1 MLATHDARTT
11 SDPRPGAEFRP
22 SDTHKALNG
31 NTMRDQKRILV
42 VDDAEDLVELLQYN
56 LQRAGFAV
64 RTAAN
69 GRAALD
75 QVARE
80 LPDLVVLDL
89 MMPGMS
95 GNEVLRRLRSEE
107 RTSTLP
113 VIILTAKGQET
124 DQIVG
129 LTLGADDYV
138 TKPYSIQVLMARI
151 DAVLRRV
158 EKVTS
163 ESPSL
168 PPLHLGA
175 LDLNLQTYEAR
186 LAGEPMSL
194 TLTEFRLLSALL
206 EARGSVLSRANLMT
220 RAMGPGILVTERTI
234 DVHVTAIRRKL
245 GSHASMLRTVR
256 GVGYRAALTP
266 SDDEREG

>member
-1 MLATHDARTT
+1 MLAIDQRK
-11 SDPRPGAEFRP
+11 SLE
-22 SDTHKALNG
+22 NII
-31 NTMRDQKRILV
+31 MRDQLRILV
-42 VDDAEDLVELLQYN
+42 VDDEDDLVELLQYN
-56 LQRAGFAV
+56 LTRAGFVV
-64 RTAAN
+64 RTASN
-69 GRAALD
+69 GRAALE
-75 QVARE
+75 QIGRE
-80 LPDLVVLDL
+80 IPDLVVLDL

-95 GNEVLRRLRSEE
+95 GNEVLRRLRSESA
-107 RTSTLP
+107 TAALP
-113 VIILTAKGQET
+113 VIILTAKAEET

-158 EKVTS
+158 DKV
-163 ESPSL
+163 EPEAPSF
-168 PPLHLGA
+168 PPLRLGA
-175 LDLNLQTYEAR
+175 LELNLSTYEAS
-186 LAGEPMSL
+186 LDGDQVPL

-206 EARGSVLSRANLMT
+206 EARGNVLSRANLMT
-220 RAMGPGILVTERTI
+220 RAIGPGILVTERTI

-245 GSHASMLRTVR
+245 GKHAAMLRTVR

>member
-1 MLATHDARTT
+1 MLATSERKSFND
-11 SDPRPGAEFRP
+11 S
-22 SDTHKALNG
+22 
-31 NTMRDQKRILV
+31 TMRDQKRILV

-56 LQRAGFAV
+56 LGRAGFAV

-75 QVARE
+75 EIARE
-80 LPDLVVLDL
+80 IPDLVVLDL
-89 MMPGMS
+89 MMPGIS
-95 GNEVLRRLRSEE
+95 GSEVLRRLRNEQA
-107 RTSTLP
+107 TAQLP
-113 VIILTAKGQET
+113 VIILTAKGEES

-158 EKVTS
+158 DKPPHEAPV
-163 ESPSL
+163 P
-168 PPLHLGA
+168 PPLRLGA
-175 LDLNLQTYEAR
+175 LELNPATYEAR
-186 LAGEPMSL
+186 LDDEPLSL

-206 EARGSVLSRANLMT
+206 EAKGSVLSRAVLMG

-245 GSHASMLRTVR
+245 GKHAGVLRTVR

-266 SDDEREG
+266 SDDDREI

>member
-1 MLATHDARTT
+1 M
-11 SDPRPGAEFRP
+11 
-22 SDTHKALNG
+22 
-31 NTMRDQKRILV
+31 MRDQKRILV
-42 VDDAEDLVELLQYN
+42 VDDADDLVELLQYN
-56 LQRAGFAV
+56 LVRAGFVV
-64 RTAAN
+64 RTASN
-69 GRAALD
+69 GRAALE
-75 QVARE
+75 QINRE
-80 LPDLVVLDL
+80 MPDLVVLDL

-95 GNEVLRRLRSEE
+95 GSEVLRRLRSEE
-107 RTSTLP
+107 ATASLP
-113 VIILTAKGQET
+113 VIILTAKGEET

-151 DAVLRRV
+151 DAVLRRTDKGGPEMPV
-158 EKVTS
+158 
-163 ESPSL
+163 L
-168 PPLHLGA
+168 PPLRLGA
-175 LDLNLQTYEAR
+175 LELNLRTYEAR
-186 LAGEPMSL
+186 LDDETVTL

-245 GSHASMLRTVR
+245 GKHAAMLRTVR

-266 SDDEREG
+266 SDDEREI